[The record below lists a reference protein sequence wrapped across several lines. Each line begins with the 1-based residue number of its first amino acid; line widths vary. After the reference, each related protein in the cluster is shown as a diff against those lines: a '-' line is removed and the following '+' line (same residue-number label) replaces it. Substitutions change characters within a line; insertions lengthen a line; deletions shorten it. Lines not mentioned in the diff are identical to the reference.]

1 MGGAAF
7 GVDAELEPIGF
18 GAGEVVKVQAADD
31 EMAAAEAE
39 AGGAGEAGFAG
50 DFGADGD
57 GGFSGT
63 FSVEA
68 EIGVFPI
75 ACGEDN
81 GVTGIGV
88 ANGFAGG
95 FGVRS

>member
-18 GAGEVVKVQAADD
+18 GAGEVVEVQAADD
-31 EMAAAEAE
+31 EVAAAEAE
-39 AGGAGEAGFAG
+39 AGGAGEACFAG
-50 DFGADGD
+50 NLGADGD
-57 GGFSGT
+57 GCFSGA

-75 ACGEDN
+75 A
-81 GVTGIGV
+81 
-88 ANGFAGG
+88 
-95 FGVRS
+95 